1 MPHRIKVGDVMTRNF
16 TSIGPE
22 DSLLKCSKTMIK
34 SKVSSLIVKKDE
46 ELKGIISMHDVIW
59 ALYKKKCKN
68 LDTVKVKDL
77 ATKKIITIKPEATLD
92 EALEKMNKKKIRRL
106 PVISNKK
113 MVGYVTLR
121 DMLKIRPSL
130 YESLHEFEN
139 IREEA
144 EKIQRSKAS
153 MEEDFTEAPCEG
165 CGNFDILEK
174 IEGRM
179 VCESCRD
186 IL

>member
-1 MPHRIKVGDVMTRNF
+1 MIRNF
-16 TSIGPE
+16 TYLHPE

-34 SKVSSLIVKKDE
+34 ERVGSIILKEGDK
-46 ELKGIISMHDVIW
+46 LKGIISMKDIVW

-68 LDTVKVKDL
+68 LENVKVKDI
-77 ATKKIITIKPEATLD
+77 ATKKIITIKPDATLD
-92 EALEKMNKKKIRRL
+92 EALEKMNKKKVIRL

-130 YESLHEFEN
+130 YESLQEFES

-144 EKIQRSKAS
+144 DKIRRSELAQKGEFI
-153 MEEDFTEAPCEG
+153 EEPCEG
-165 CGNFDILEK
+165 CGNFDILK
-174 IEGRM
+174 NVDSKM
-179 VCESCRD
+179 LCESCRD
-186 IL
+186 I